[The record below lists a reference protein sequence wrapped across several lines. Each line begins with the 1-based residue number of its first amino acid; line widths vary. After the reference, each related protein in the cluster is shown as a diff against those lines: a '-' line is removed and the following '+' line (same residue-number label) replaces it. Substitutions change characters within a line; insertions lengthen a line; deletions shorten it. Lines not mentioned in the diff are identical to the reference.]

1 MCSRTDHTLNECPNK
16 ESRKCP
22 NCEGAH
28 SAASRECPVFITE
41 KEALRIQAETR
52 CPLPEARKQAGQPT
66 TAEEATHSY
75 AQVAN
80 SQAALVNRNLAL
92 SDENA
97 RLREVINTLRQDNAS
112 LQQRLESCEH
122 RLQTLEKAMV
132 GGAHRDTTVDG
143 VQNTTT
149 EDSVNNTSVGNA
161 HNSIY
166 VGSAHNSTPVGDA
179 HNPTSVGD
187 APTSSV
193 STANM
198 ASQTE
203 HGNTSGPYASVSPQ
217 LHKAKRPKRS
227 YIYRQS
233 PNPKKKVELNRKGP
247 SSIPVTSPI
256 TKPAELRNHKKIT
269 TKQTR
274 T

>member
-1 MCSRTDHTLNECPNK
+1 M
-16 ESRKCP
+16 
-22 NCEGAH
+22 
-28 SAASRECPVFITE
+28 ASKPRQPWPPLSISWHFP
-41 KEALRIQAETR
+41 QR
-52 CPLPEARKQAGQPT
+52 CCW
-66 TAEEATHSY
+66 HH
-75 AQVAN
+75 
-80 SQAALVNRNLAL
+80 
-92 SDENA
+92 
-97 RLREVINTLRQDNAS
+97 
-112 LQQRLESCEH
+112 LQWWCFGH
-122 RLQTLEKAMV
+122 HLQWCQ

-149 EDSVNNTSVGNA
+149 EDGVNNTSVGNA
-161 HNSIY
+161 HNSIS
-166 VGSAHNSTPVGDA
+166 VGSAQNSTPVGDA

-217 LHKAKRPKRS
+217 LHKAKRPTDAPS

-256 TKPAELRNHKKIT
+256 TKPAELRNHRKIT

>member
-1 MCSRTDHTLNECPNK
+1 MVDRVHVLVIVQRQTDGCSLSCKD
-16 ESRKCP
+16 
-22 NCEGAH
+22 GAVVWQ
-28 SAASRECPVFITE
+28 SFGQLAAGCLTILEMAVDDR
-41 KEALRIQAETR
+41 R
-52 CPLPEARKQAGQPT
+52 CP
-66 TAEEATHSY
+66 HF
-75 AQVAN
+75 
-80 SQAALVNRNLAL
+80 LVHFGA
-92 SDENA
+92 
-97 RLREVINTLRQDNAS
+97 INTLRQDNAS

-132 GGAHRDTTVDG
+132 DGAHRDTTVDG

-149 EDSVNNTSVGNA
+149 EDGVNNTSVGNA
-161 HNSIY
+161 HNSIS

-217 LHKAKRPKRS
+217 LHKAKRPTDAPS

-256 TKPAELRNHKKIT
+256 TKPAELRNHRKIT